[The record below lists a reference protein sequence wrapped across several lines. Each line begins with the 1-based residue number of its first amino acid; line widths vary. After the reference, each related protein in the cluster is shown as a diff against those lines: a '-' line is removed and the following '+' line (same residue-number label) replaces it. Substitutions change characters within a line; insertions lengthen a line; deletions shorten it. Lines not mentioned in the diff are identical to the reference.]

1 TRNGWLDMGR
11 KRPIPHESH
20 FMVAG
25 YFYYYGHYYATLC
38 VDQLPAAR
46 RPFYQDHLARILI
59 GHQERGGSWVDF
71 PFYKHHQQD
80 GTACALM
87 SLQLSRKAVPPAGLA
102 ADGRR

>member
-1 TRNGWLDMGR
+1 MGR

-38 VDQLPAAR
+38 VAQLPAAR

-59 GHQERGGSWVDF
+59 GHQERDGSWFDF
-71 PFYKHHQQD
+71 PFYNYHQQY
-80 GTACALM
+80 GTAFALM
-87 SLQLSRKAVPPAGLA
+87 SLQHSRKAVPPAGLA